1 MSRYI
6 IETTEE
12 TKGADRSGLYRRI
25 LAAVCVVCLA
35 AMQCFLL
42 MPAMSGNTFASDKV
56 NFEGTAN
63 GYDGSL
69 VTEEKSI
76 SLDKGESLKKH
87 LKVAGVSVDDISTLT
102 IDGEDPGADYDSI
115 IFDKKD
121 GDKVWYYK
129 DDPETVYPLSSVSFE
144 MNEGYNPVTSVSINA
159 PETVKGGETI
169 TLKSGSG
176 YTVKGDSFFKK
187 NGYSSFIAWTIDG
200 AKKYEV
206 KDSSVKITAG
216 DAGTEIYLFLESAND
231 SAEASISVEASDL
244 TVSPSSVSI
253 YTGESK
259 KITVKDGS
267 GKLKKGDVS
276 WKSSNTKIATVS
288 SEGKIKGV
296 KAGKCTVTVTSK
308 AATSKG
314 KKAKVSVTVL
324 QKSTT
329 TRYTSRPYR
338 PTTGGGGVTGTKTST
353 QMTTATRPGE
363 STPTETPSFQ
373 TITVK
378 EVFLTEA
385 TPMDPYGGV
394 TQYDENGNPT
404 DDSTNDL
411 NDLEEDNGVTFPAA
425 AGSAAVA
432 VAACGAGVVG
442 RVRRFKF
449 DMSPAAA
456 AAAVI
461 GAVADDGKRKFS
473 RGRDADAKAGPDTA
487 AGAAS
492 KKPTDPA
499 GTEEKKSRNPL
510 KKFRK

>member
-87 LKVAGVSVDDISTLT
+87 LKVAGVSADDISTLT
-102 IDGEDPGADYDSI
+102 IDGEDPGSDYDSI

-121 GDKVWYYK
+121 GEKVWYYN

-144 MNEGYNPVTSVSINA
+144 MNEGYNPVSSVSINA
-159 PETVKGGETI
+159 PDTMQGGDTI

-187 NGYSSFIAWTIDG
+187 DGFSSFIAWTVDG

-206 KDSSVKITAG
+206 KDTSVKITAG
-216 DAGTEIYLFLESAND
+216 DAGTEIHLFLETTND

-244 TVSPSSVSI
+244 TVSPSSVSM

-259 KITVKDGS
+259 KVTAKDGS

-296 KAGKCTVTVTSK
+296 KAGKCTITATSK

-314 KKAKVSVTVL
+314 KTAKVSVTVL

-329 TRYTSRPYR
+329 TRYTTRPIR
-338 PTTGGGGVTGTKTST
+338 PTGGGVTGTTKPT

-363 STPTETPSFQ
+363 SLPTETPSFQ

-385 TPMDPYGGV
+385 SPTDPYGGV
-394 TQYDENGNPT
+394 TQYDENGNPI
-404 DDSTNDL
+404 DDSANDL
-411 NDLEEDNGVTFPAA
+411 NDLEEDNGVTFPVA

-473 RGRDADAKAGPDTA
+473 RGRDADAKAGPDTSA
-487 AGAAS
+487 DTAS
-492 KKPTDPA
+492 KKPADPA
-499 GTEEKKSRNPL
+499 GTEEKESRNPL
-510 KKFRK
+510 KKFRRKS